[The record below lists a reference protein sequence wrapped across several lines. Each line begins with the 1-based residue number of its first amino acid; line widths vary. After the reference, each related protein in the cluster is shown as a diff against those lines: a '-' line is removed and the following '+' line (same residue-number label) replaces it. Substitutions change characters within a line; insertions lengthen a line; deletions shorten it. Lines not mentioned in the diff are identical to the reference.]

1 MAHAAERTTRIEPS
15 ASSVATQRA
24 RELKAAGHDIIVMTQ
39 GQPDFDTPDHVIE
52 AAISAM
58 KKGETRYTPVMGT
71 QDMRDAIREKFKRD
85 NNLDY
90 ADNQVMVS
98 AGGKQIV
105 YNALMSTVDP
115 GDEVI
120 VTAPYWVSYP
130 EMTQFA
136 EGVPVVI
143 ECGDNSNF
151 KLTPEQL
158 AAAITPKTRW
168 LVLNSPN
175 NPSGAVYSADELRA
189 LAEVLKPHERVMVL
203 SDDIYE
209 HIIFDGRTYAT
220 MAEVAPFMFER
231 TLTLNGVSKAYA
243 MTGWRI
249 GIAGGPADLI
259 KTMSKL
265 QNQSTGNA
273 CSVSQAAAVA
283 AFTGPQD
290 LVHERTAAF
299 QARRDRVVEML
310 NEAEGLTCRTPEG
323 AFYAYPNCA
332 GLLGRKTPDGKV
344 IHTDR
349 DFVLYLMEHVGV
361 ATVHGEAYGL
371 SPHIR
376 LSTAAAMDELEEA
389 CRRIQIACQTLS

>member
-1 MAHAAERTTRIEPS
+1 
-15 ASSVATQRA
+15 
-24 RELKAAGHDIIVMTQ
+24 
-39 GQPDFDTPDHVIE
+39 
-52 AAISAM
+52 
-58 KKGETRYTPVMGT
+58 
-71 QDMRDAIREKFKRD
+71 
-85 NNLDY
+85 
-90 ADNQVMVS
+90 
-98 AGGKQIV
+98 
-105 YNALMSTVDP
+105 
-115 GDEVI
+115 
-120 VTAPYWVSYP
+120 
-130 EMTQFA
+130 
-136 EGVPVVI
+136 
-143 ECGDNSNF
+143 
-151 KLTPEQL
+151 
-158 AAAITPKTRW
+158 
-168 LVLNSPN
+168 
-175 NPSGAVYSADELRA
+175 
-189 LAEVLKPHERVMVL
+189 
-203 SDDIYE
+203 
-209 HIIFDGRTYAT
+209 
-220 MAEVAPFMFER
+220 
-231 TLTLNGVSKAYA
+231 
-243 MTGWRI
+243 
-249 GIAGGPADLI
+249 
-259 KTMSKL
+259 